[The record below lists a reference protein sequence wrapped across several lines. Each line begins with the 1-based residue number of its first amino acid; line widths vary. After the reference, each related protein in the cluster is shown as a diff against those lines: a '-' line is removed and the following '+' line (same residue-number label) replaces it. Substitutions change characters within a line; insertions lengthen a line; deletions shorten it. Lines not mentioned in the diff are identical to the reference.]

1 MVRQVGVEG
10 MECNREYELVYGSLS
25 GGCALV
31 ALELNSAAFCT
42 SLSTK

>member
-10 MECNREYELVYGSLS
+10 MECNREHKLDYGSLS

-31 ALELNSAAFCT
+31 NYFGA
-42 SLSTK
+42 